1 MLDSV
6 VGEDEGREFVE
17 EREIVEFPDLIIA
30 EIDTFEE
37 IESGTHVFNLRQFVP
52 SEIELSFIEGIC
64 KLMGMLDKLC
74 GNFHCL
80 L

>member
-6 VGEDEGREFVE
+6 VGEDERCEFVK

-30 EIDTFEE
+30 EINTFKE
-37 IESGTHVFNLRQFVP
+37 IEGGAHVFNLRQFVP
-52 SEIELSFIEGIC
+52 PEIELSFVERIR
-64 KLMGMLDKLC
+64 KLMGMLNKLC